1 MLDAISLIDNDNS
14 EIAYLI
20 AIQIRQQNKHTPHET
35 SCWGF
40 LVVIHVIVKKIMNP
54 KLKGHSL
61 FLKTIRKVYECEHF
75 KNMDI

>member
-1 MLDAISLIDNDNS
+1 MLDAISLIDNENS

-20 AIQIRQQNKHTPHET
+20 AIQIRQQNKHTPHEA
-35 SCWGF
+35 
-40 LVVIHVIVKKIMNP
+40 IHVIVKKIMIPN
-54 KLKGHSL
+54 LKGHSL

>member
-1 MLDAISLIDNDNS
+1 MLDAISLIDNENS

-40 LVVIHVIVKKIMNP
+40 LGSN
-54 KLKGHSL
+54 
-61 FLKTIRKVYECEHF
+61 TCNR
-75 KNMDI
+75 